1 MRSSKHAPS
10 AILLTATYVVVVGL
24 GMRFHEMW
32 RDELEIFAKIRD
44 NGLAEVLSAQFDTN
58 VYFYALYAFVKSF
71 ASSPVAFQAFHLAV
85 AASAVFVFARFSPFT
100 RTQKVLFAFGYF
112 PLFEYGII
120 SREYAFGCLLTW
132 IALAL
137 ITRERRNYVAV
148 ALALV
153 LLANHGLFSAF
164 VSIGLTAYLAL
175 DLAASARAS
184 GLPSA
189 LRRRLAFAL
198 GLFVAGWALQIWKY
212 YVLATTRSGQFGSVE
227 PAPFSW
233 ILRAVWNAYV
243 PLHDFS
249 NAHFWNTNILP
260 FAPVLTPGADVS
272 LQTADVVAVLLS
284 LALLL
289 VAAVLFSAR
298 PAILAAFAVATA
310 LHLLFLD
317 FISVLNVRYA
327 GFLFVAFVACCWLRV
342 GEGGLK
348 RRERAIR
355 PLLTAL
361 LAVQLVAGSY
371 AYVGDLASPF
381 SASAATADYI
391 RQQGLDDRPMIG
403 LLDYVAAPV
412 AVRLEREIYFPQT
425 RTSGSYV
432 DWRNEAGR
440 EELPSFNDVLADAVS
455 RLRGDGRT
463 VLLILSFEIQA
474 VAGGPLQTMTVEPG
488 IGLRRLAAFEHSVVA
503 DEVYYLY
510 ELHRQ

>member
-44 NGLAEVLSAQFDTN
+44 NGLAEVLAAQFDTN
-58 VYFYALYAFVKSF
+58 VYFYALYAFVKLF

-85 AASAVFVFARFSPFT
+85 AAAAIFVFTRFAPFT

-148 ALALV
+148 ALAL
-153 LLANHGLFSAF
+153 GLFA
-164 VSIGLTAYLAL
+164 V
-175 DLAASARAS
+175 
-184 GLPSA
+184 
-189 LRRRLAFAL
+189 
-198 GLFVAGWALQIWKY
+198 GWALQIWKY

-243 PLHDFS
+243 PLHDLS

-260 FAPVLTPGADVS
+260 FSPVLTPGADVS
-272 LQTADVVAVLLS
+272 LRTADVVAVLLS

-289 VAAVLFSAR
+289 VAAVLFSTR
-298 PAILAAFAVATA
+298 PAILAAFAVSTT
-310 LHLLFLD
+310 LHLVFLD
-317 FISVLNVRYA
+317 FISVLNVRYT
-327 GFLFVAFVACCWLRV
+327 GFLFVTFVACCWLRV
-342 GEGGLK
+342 GEGRLE
-348 RRERAIR
+348 RRERALR

-361 LAVQLVAGSY
+361 LAIQLVAGSY
-371 AYVGDLASPF
+371 AYLTDLASPF
-381 SASAATADYI
+381 SASAAAAGYI
-391 RQQGLDDRPMIG
+391 REQGLDDRPMVG
-403 LLDYVAAPV
+403 VLDYVAAPV

-432 DWRNEAGR
+432 DWRNAAGR
-440 EELPSFNDVLADAVS
+440 EELPSFNDVVTRAVDG
-455 RLRGDGRT
+455 LRRDGRP

-488 IGLRRLAAFEHSVVA
+488 IGLRRLAAFDQSVVA